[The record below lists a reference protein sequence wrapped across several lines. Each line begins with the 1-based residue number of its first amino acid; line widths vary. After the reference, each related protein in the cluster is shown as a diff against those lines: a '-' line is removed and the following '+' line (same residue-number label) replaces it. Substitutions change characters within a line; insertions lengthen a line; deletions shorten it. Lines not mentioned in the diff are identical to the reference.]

1 MSPQGITNQPL
12 HGEKHVGSTDASSAA
27 MDEVPRAKRPRLET
41 VVRAR
46 PVPFNHR
53 RVVGPMVGASD
64 LAFRLLCR
72 RHGADAIYS
81 EMLFS
86 GRLVTDTSYRA
97 RKLQTCP
104 HDRPLV
110 IQICA
115 NNADEAA
122 AACKTIESCCTSA
135 DAIDLNLG
143 CPLPQAEAQGF
154 GAYLLDRPHWSRVA
168 AIVRAMSAAC
178 DLPIF
183 CKIRLLETVEDTIEL
198 CELLVASGCSLIAV
212 HGRRRPAAQS
222 HRGQR
227 QREAADLDTISELV
241 RAVRSVPILTNGNTQ
256 RPEDVARNLEHTG
269 AAGLMAAEGVLINPL
284 RFEAHAT
291 AASVPGQ
298 SSDACSEGF
307 PGVCAAGPED
317 VQEEAGAGSM
327 SRRQIGHVALEYL
340 KLAEEYPPENPSIIR
355 SHLMWML
362 GRSGKGHHCKFAWR
376 GPFTHDQ
383 LRMALVDAELP
394 EDFARIVRLTLL
406 E

>member
-1 MSPQGITNQPL
+1 
-12 HGEKHVGSTDASSAA
+12 
-27 MDEVPRAKRPRLET
+27 MDDVPSAKRPRLET
-41 VVRAR
+41 AVRAR

-86 GRLVTDTSYRA
+86 DRLVTDTSYRA

-122 AACKTIESCCTSA
+122 AACKTIEFCCTSA

-154 GAYLLDRPHWSRVA
+154 GAYLLDRPHWIRVA

-183 CKIRLLETVEDTIEL
+183 CKIRLLETVEDTIEF

-227 QREAADLDTISELV
+227 QREAADLDAISQLV

-284 RFEAHAT
+284 LFEAHAT

-362 GRSGKGHHCKFAWR
+362 GRSGKGHHCRFAWR
-376 GPFTHDQ
+376 GPFSHDQ
-383 LRMALVDAELP
+383 LRMALVDAEQP
-394 EDFARIVRLTLL
+394 EDFERIVRLTLL